1 MFWTELS
8 LAIFQFKSFGDL
20 DFWLSW
26 RISLTLKTRSMGIT
40 ENFQVSVFTIFT
52 INISSLG
59 IFPRLPMGCRK
70 PWLFKYT
77 GITIILKHSESSKR
91 IFPSWKRGQ
100 WVAGINKPWVE
111 WQQTLRQNKL
121 NSNFQKR
128 PMQHRYYTV
137 ACTIQLAHPILSF
150 RDDKKCDMLHR
161 QILITQWPALCFNLK
176 RIIVLFKN

>member
-1 MFWTELS
+1 MFWTALS
-8 LAIFQFKSFGDL
+8 LPIFQFKSFGDL

-26 RISLTLKTRSMGIT
+26 RISPTLETRSMGIT
-40 ENFQVSVFTIFT
+40 ENFQVNVFTIFT

-70 PWLFKYT
+70 HWLFKYT

-121 NSNFQKR
+121 NGNFQR
-128 PMQHRYYTV
+128 ILHDTVGAPHFVFSGWQEMWYAAQTDINYTV
-137 ACTIQLAHPILSF
+137 ACTLFQF
-150 RDDKKCDMLHR
+150 KKNNCSVQKINQM
-161 QILITQWPALCFNLK
+161 
-176 RIIVLFKN
+176 

>member
-1 MFWTELS
+1 MS
-8 LAIFQFKSFGDL
+8 P
-20 DFWLSW
+20 
-26 RISLTLKTRSMGIT
+26 TLKTRSMGIT
-40 ENFQVSVFTIFT
+40 ENFQVNVFSIFT

-111 WQQTLRQNKL
+111 WQQTLRQNKPTVTFKKGPCSTDITQWPVQYSYAPHFVFSGWQEMWYAAQTDI
-121 NSNFQKR
+121 N
-128 PMQHRYYTV
+128 YTV
-137 ACTIQLAHPILSF
+137 ACTLFQF
-150 RDDKKCDMLHR
+150 KKNNCSVQKINQM
-161 QILITQWPALCFNLK
+161 
-176 RIIVLFKN
+176 